1 MSDLNLVSL
10 ELVRKKV
17 TQEAKKHRLLKVN
30 MKPTT
35 TEATAPV
42 KSRDFFF
49 NPRRTITKHDKTA
62 NAALTKKG
70 ISIILDKFE

>member
-1 MSDLNLVSL
+1 
-10 ELVRKKV
+10 
-17 TQEAKKHRLLKVN
+17 

-49 NPRRTITKHDKTA
+49 RPRRTINKHDKTA
-62 NAALTKKG
+62 NKARTKKG
-70 ISIILDKFE
+70 ISMIILDKLE

>member
-1 MSDLNLVSL
+1 
-10 ELVRKKV
+10 
-17 TQEAKKHRLLKVN
+17 

-35 TEATAPV
+35 TEAKAPV

-62 NAALTKKG
+62 NAARTKTW
-70 ISIILDKFE
+70 ISITFDKFE